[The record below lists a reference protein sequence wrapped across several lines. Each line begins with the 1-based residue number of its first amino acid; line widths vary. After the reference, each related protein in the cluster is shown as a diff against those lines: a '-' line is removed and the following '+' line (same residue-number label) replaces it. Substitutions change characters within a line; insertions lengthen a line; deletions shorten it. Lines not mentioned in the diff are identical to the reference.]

1 MDRKAILT
9 ADDDPHSKPIEEGEG
24 QSLPFALEGVNYE
37 IDLNDENAPKLQAA
51 FEQYTEKGRRSG
63 PATTAK
69 TATRRSPASHP
80 KEEPSAALE

>member
-9 ADDDPHSKPIEEGEG
+9 ADDDPHGKPIEEGEG

-51 FEQYTEKGRRSG
+51 
-63 PATTAK
+63 
-69 TATRRSPASHP
+69 
-80 KEEPSAALE
+80 L